1 MMLRALVFTLAM
13 AAATGACA
21 KAAPA
26 ISIEQPQVRA
36 SLGNVPTAAAYL
48 TIRNRGAEPDRLLG
62 VTCACAGMVMAHQTT
77 SVGGVARM
85 SHEAAVTIP
94 ARGAVVF
101 APGGRHL
108 MLTGVKA
115 PIRAGTKVAMTLRF
129 EKAGTFPVTFA
140 AVDVPG
146 AATGAAA
153 HAGH

>member
-1 MMLRALVFTLAM
+1 MSLRALVFITAV

-21 KAAPA
+21 KPAPA
-26 ISIEQPQVRA
+26 ISVEQPEVRA

-48 TIRNRGAEPDRLLG
+48 TVRNRGGEPDRLLG
-62 VTCACAGMVMAHQTT
+62 VSCACAAMVMPHQTT

-85 SHEAAVTIP
+85 AHEAAVIIP

-115 PIRAGTKVAMTLRF
+115 PIRAGSRVAMTLRF
-129 EKAGTFPVTFA
+129 EKAGAVPVTFT
-140 AVDVPG
+140 AVDVPS
-146 AATGAAA
+146 ARPVR
-153 HAGH
+153 H

>member
-1 MMLRALVFTLAM
+1 MILRGAIFTLA
-13 AAATGACA
+13 ALAATSACA

-26 ISIEQPQVRA
+26 ISVERPEVRA
-36 SLGNVPTAAAYL
+36 SLGNVPTGAAYL
-48 TIRNRGAEPDRLLG
+48 TIRNRGGAPDRLLE
-62 VTCACAGMVMAHQTT
+62 VRCACAAMVMAHQTT
-77 SVGGVARM
+77 STSGVARM
-85 SHEAAVTIP
+85 THEPAVTIP

-108 MLTGVKA
+108 MLTGLKA

-129 EKAGTFPVTFA
+129 EKAGTIPVTFA

-146 AATGAAA
+146 AAAGA